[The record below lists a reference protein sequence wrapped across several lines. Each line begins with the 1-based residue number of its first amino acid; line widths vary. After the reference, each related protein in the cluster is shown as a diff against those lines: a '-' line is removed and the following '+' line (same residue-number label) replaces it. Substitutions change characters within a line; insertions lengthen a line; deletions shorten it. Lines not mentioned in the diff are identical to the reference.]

1 MGFWLPEKFW
11 KKLSTNR
18 PFALLVFAGAVALQV
33 YLAKMPLQID
43 LETIPV
49 MARRGQEE
57 LVIEGVTTEEPTS
70 VLLACNGGQNEV
82 VDVYFEHAQLADETI
97 QLLTGVG
104 LTPPSALGQISYTTQ
119 DTDTE
124 PGSGEPCRTSISV
137 QMKNAPRPVTT
148 IHLYQQDKLPADRY
162 RALELRAIGG
172 ELMVRM
178 NTVAPPNGNPHAPG
192 CQKLLRT
199 NEWRQVL
206 GPSVGIIVAVP
217 PGSSLRFRFQSLAR
231 NARSLESDVLDIHPL
246 QARSLEVKPLPS
258 RKPLRGSSL
267 YLSSAGAKEVLRV
280 TSLDI
285 GADQLQVKA
294 LGKGWVKKGGE
305 YLTYDFLERLKN
317 FPIIA
322 GLLGALDGALINW
335 LKVLFLG
342 SGSGAELPGKHREPK
357 PRWYRRRN
365 RGSSDFSAQ

>member
-1 MGFWLPEKFW
+1 MRFWLPDKFLG
-11 KKLSTNR
+11 KLYTNR
-18 PFALLVFAGAVALQV
+18 PLALLVFAGAVAVQV

-49 MARRGQEE
+49 TARLGQEE
-57 LVIEGVTTEEPTS
+57 LVIGGLTTEEPTG
-70 VLLACNGGQNEV
+70 VLLTHNGRQNEV
-82 VDVYFEHAQLADETI
+82 VDVYFERAQLAGETF
-97 QLLTGVG
+97 QLLTSVG
-104 LTPPSALGQISYTTQ
+104 LTPPSALGQISYVTQ
-119 DTDTE
+119 DTDTK
-124 PGSGEPCRTSISV
+124 PGSGEPCRTSILF
-137 QMKNAPRPVTT
+137 QMKTAPKPVTT
-148 IHLYQQDKLPADRY
+148 IHFYQQDKLPADRY
-162 RALELRAIGG
+162 RTLELRAIGG

-192 CQKLLRT
+192 CQKLLRA

-217 PGSSLRFRFQSLAR
+217 PDSSLRFRFQSLAG
-231 NARSLESDVLDIHPL
+231 NAMSLESGLLDIHPL

-258 RKPLRGSSL
+258 RKPMGGSSL

-285 GADQLQVKA
+285 GADQLQVKV
-294 LGKGWVKKGGE
+294 LGKGWVKKRGE

-335 LKVLFLG
+335 LKILFFG
-342 SGSGAELPGKHREPK
+342 SGSGAKLPSKHRAPK

-365 RGSSDFSAQ
+365 PGSSDFSAQ